1 MLGFFGMK
9 KLALA
14 AFAAPFLLVISQVV
28 SAQDNLA
35 FGLFAWNVETKV
47 DVIDD
52 SVSVFVSKPAY
63 ETETLGYAN
72 FVILGISCDE
82 SFGYPVLSVSFFDNG
97 QPVRIFDGFPKEMG
111 AEVTHRIGT
120 DDSVTQAWTVSPNTV
135 FYNGDA
141 SVLVAEMV
149 QDNSRFVIRV
159 GRVTAIWDIEG
170 LADVIDEC
178 TAIFD

>member
-1 MLGFFGMK
+1 MK

-14 AFAAPFLLVISQVV
+14 VFAVPFLLLIGQAV
-28 SAQDNLA
+28 SAQDNLS

-63 ETETLGYAN
+63 ETETLGYAD

-82 SFGYPVLSVSFFDNG
+82 GFEYPVLSVSFFDNG
-97 QPVRIFDGFPKEMG
+97 QPVRIFDGFAEGMG

-120 DDSVTQAWTVSPNTV
+120 HDSVTQVWTVSPNAV
-135 FYNGDA
+135 FYDGDA
-141 SVLVAEMV
+141 SVLVAAMV
-149 QDNSRFVIRV
+149 QDNSRFVIRA
-159 GRVTAIWDIEG
+159 GRVTAIWNIEG

-178 TAIFD
+178 MAVFD